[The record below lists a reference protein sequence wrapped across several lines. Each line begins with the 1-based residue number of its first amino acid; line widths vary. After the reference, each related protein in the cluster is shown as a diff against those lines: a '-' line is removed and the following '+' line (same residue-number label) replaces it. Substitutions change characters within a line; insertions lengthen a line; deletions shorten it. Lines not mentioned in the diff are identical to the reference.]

1 MKSYYINEDGQVVVI
16 KSLSFEAYRVL
27 KKMGYDIVF
36 HL

>member
-16 KSLSFEAYRVL
+16 KSLSFEAYNML
-27 KKMGYDIVF
+27 KQMGYDIIF